1 LDSAVFPS
9 LSAPAPSDN
18 AADNAADNATAGAP
32 DNASEATSGT
42 PPAALAELI
51 AAGLVSHEL
60 IGDPAQLEAETPT
73 LATICGLVA
82 GPVYRLDRFHY
93 AFRAGPEDLGGRLGA
108 IPPADWTGALA
119 EALCA
124 AFGPD
129 AIWLTETDGLPEV
142 EEEDGR
148 LDQPL
153 LLLRAEA
160 RAVKEALADAPELRA
175 VIQARHAAETA
186 RLTARL
192 TTDLVA
198 ADLAAGEETPLA
210 RHLAALERRQAEILD
225 LLREQAGR
233 EQARQDQFQE
243 QLRERLA
250 PLAALAETLPQILPR
265 TLPETLAGV
274 VRRLDT
280 QTARVDGLAERL
292 AGLAAQLEDGTATG
306 ARDPAFHETL
316 GLTLAEFLARLERQ
330 AADEATPTRVP
341 RFS

>member
-1 LDSAVFPS
+1 MDSAVS
-9 LSAPAPSDN
+9 ESSSAAPQPE
-18 AADNAADNATAGAP
+18 TRP
-32 DNASEATSGT
+32 ET

-93 AFRAGPEDLGGRLGA
+93 AFHAGPEDLDGRLGTT
-108 IPPADWTGALA
+108 PPEDWTEALA
-119 EALCA
+119 AALRA

-129 AIWLTETDGLPEV
+129 AVWLTPTDGLPEA
-142 EEEDGR
+142 EEDEGR

-175 VIQARHAAETA
+175 VIQARHATEAA

-192 TTDLVA
+192 TTDLA
-198 ADLAAGEETPLA
+198 GDLASDFASDFGADLTSGLAGEETPLA
-210 RHLAALERRQAEILD
+210 RRLAAIERRQAEILD
-225 LLREQAGR
+225 LLNAEVLR
-233 EQARQDQFQE
+233 ARAEPDPALTALGE
-243 QLRERLA
+243 T
-250 PLAALAETLPQILPR
+250 LAETLK
-265 TLPETLAGV
+265 AV
-274 VRRLDT
+274 ARRLED

-292 AGLAAQLEDGTATG
+292 AGLATQLEDGTATG

>member
-1 LDSAVFPS
+1 MDSAVFPS
-9 LSAPAPSDN
+9 VSAPAQSDNPSDDLSG
-18 AADNAADNATAGAP
+18 AA
-32 DNASEATSGT
+32 SGT
-42 PPAALAELI
+42 PPAALSELI

-93 AFRAGPEDLGGRLGA
+93 AFRAGPGDLGGRLGA
-108 IPPADWTGALA
+108 TPPADWTGALA
-119 EALCA
+119 EALRA

-142 EEEDGR
+142 EEDEGR

-192 TTDLVA
+192 TTDL
-198 ADLAAGEETPLA
+198 AAGAETPLA
-210 RHLAALERRQAEILD
+210 RRLADIERRQAEILD
-225 LLREQAGR
+225 LLRDQAER
-233 EQARQDQFQE
+233 ERARQERFQDE
-243 QLRERLA
+243 LRERLA
-250 PLAALAETLPQILPR
+250 PLTALAETLPAILPQ

-274 VRRLDT
+274 GRRLDT

-292 AGLAAQLEDGTATG
+292 AGLAAQLEDGTVTG

>member
-1 LDSAVFPS
+1 MDSAVFDSFPAARAPETPS
-9 LSAPAPSDN
+9 TDQ
-18 AADNAADNATAGAP
+18 
-32 DNASEATSGT
+32 
-42 PPAALAELI
+42 PAALAELI

-60 IGDPAQLEAETPT
+60 IGDPGQLEAETPT

-93 AFRAGPEDLGGRLGA
+93 AFRAGPEDLGGRLGTT
-108 IPPADWTGALA
+108 PPEGWTAALTAALA
-119 EALCA
+119 A

-129 AIWLTETDGLPEV
+129 AVWLTPIDDLPGA
-142 EEEDGR
+142 EEDEGR
-148 LDQPL
+148 LGQPL

-160 RAVKEALADAPELRA
+160 RAVKEALADAPDVRA
-175 VIQARHAAETA
+175 VIQARHATEAA

-192 TTDLVA
+192 ATDLA
-198 ADLAAGEETPLA
+198 TDLAGDLASDLASGLASDLASDFAANLASNLGADLSGLAGAETPLA
-210 RHLAALERRQAEILD
+210 RRLAEIERRQAEILE
-225 LLREQAGR
+225 LLKAE
-233 EQARQDQFQE
+233 ARQTPDP
-243 QLRERLA
+243 A
-250 PLAALAETLPQILPR
+250 PDPALIALGETLSG
-265 TLPETLAGV
+265 TLTAV
-274 VRRLDT
+274 ARRLDD